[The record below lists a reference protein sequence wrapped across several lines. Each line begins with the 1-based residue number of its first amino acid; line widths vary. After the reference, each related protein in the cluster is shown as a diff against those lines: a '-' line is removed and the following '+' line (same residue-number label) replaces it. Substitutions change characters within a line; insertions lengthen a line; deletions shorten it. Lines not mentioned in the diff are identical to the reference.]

1 MKDLRKQPDREKAML
16 LGLGLDG
23 EDGHVRVTKGENFR
37 LLGGSEDTHDRMIE
51 TTMRF
56 NEKVRDR
63 GKTLDQLEKQEFR
76 DLMDEALDE

>member
-1 MKDLRKQPDREKAML
+1 ML